1 MKRFTERRGDGVR
14 YIEGRY
20 EITCYPKNDNLSDI
34 DKMAVRLC
42 ELEDKIESGQL
53 VELPKLYQLS
63 VGCKG
68 TSLENYFIDEI
79 SPKITKINDKWNLEY
94 KDRLCGNGGRKLI
107 GYFDGMKE
115 AEARLKELQE
125 K

>member
-1 MKRFTERRGDGVR
+1 MKRFTERRGKCV
-14 YIEGRY
+14 
-20 EITCYPKNDNLSDI
+20 EIRNNQGELFAPIVGNATQQALN
-34 DKMAVRLC
+34 RLA

-68 TSLENYFIDEI
+68 TSMENYFIDEI
-79 SPKITKINDKWNLEY
+79 SPKLTKINDKWNLEY

-107 GYFDGMKE
+107 GYFDSLKE
-115 AEARLKELQE
+115 AETCLEELRQNGV
-125 K
+125 

>member
-1 MKRFTERRGDGVR
+1 MKRFTKRRGKCV
-14 YIEGRY
+14 
-20 EITCYPKNDNLSDI
+20 EIQNNQGELFAPIVGNATQQALNHL
-34 DKMAVRLC
+34 A
-42 ELEDKIESGQL
+42 ELEDKIESRQL
-53 VELPKLYQLS
+53 IELPKLYQLS

-107 GYFDGMKE
+107 GYFDSMKE